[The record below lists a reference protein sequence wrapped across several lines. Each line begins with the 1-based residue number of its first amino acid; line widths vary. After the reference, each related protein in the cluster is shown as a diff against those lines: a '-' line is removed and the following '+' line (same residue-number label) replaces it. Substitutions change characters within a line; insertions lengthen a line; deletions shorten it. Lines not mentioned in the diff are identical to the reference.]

1 MGEPKKKPEE
11 AKEPQCFHKLPSSWQ
26 ELQGHEQAR
35 RWFQTAISRNRLGS
49 TFLFVGKEGIG
60 KRTFAKL
67 LAKSLFCESSSK
79 KILSFCGQCPACV
92 QVDAGTHPD
101 LIEIGKPAD
110 KSSIPVELL
119 IGPPEARMRQGLCHD
134 IRLKAYYGGR
144 KVAILDDADLLQEEG
159 SNCLLKT
166 LEEPPPGSVLILVGT
181 SEQRQLPTIR
191 SRSQIVR
198 FRSLSIQQTFEV
210 LKRIE
215 PIVAASELEELAR
228 SAGGS
233 VVQALQLQDGELR
246 QFRQQLFK
254 RLSASPLD
262 FVELS
267 KAVSGLAE
275 RVGKDAAAAKR
286 DRLKIVF
293 QFGEHFYKQLL
304 LVLEGQG
311 DPCDETLDRESSNG
325 AKVFRGGRTGALA
338 CWQRCLAASEEVDRF
353 VNQQTLVEAWAS
365 DLARFANA

>member
-1 MGEPKKKPEE
+1 MGESKKRTEE
-11 AKEPQCFHKLPSSWQ
+11 TQEPQNFHKLPATWQ
-26 ELQGHEQAR
+26 DLQGHEQAR

-60 KRTFAKL
+60 KRTFARL
-67 LAKSLFCESSSK
+67 LAKSLFCESNNK
-79 KILSFCGQCPACV
+79 NDLSFCGRCQACV

-110 KSSIPVELL
+110 KSSIPVDLL

-166 LEEPPPGSVLILVGT
+166 LEEPPPGSMLILVGT

-215 PIVAASELEELAR
+215 PTVSSAELEELAR
-228 SAGGS
+228 SSAGS
-233 VVQALQLQDGELR
+233 VVGALQLQDGELR

-262 FVELS
+262 FVELA
-267 KAVSGLAE
+267 KAVVGLAE

-286 DRLKIVF
+286 DRLKVIF
-293 QFGEHFYKQLL
+293 QFGEQFYKQML
-304 LVLEGQG
+304 LVLDGQG
-311 DPCDETLDRESSNG
+311 ELCDETLERESSNG
-325 AKVFRGGRTGALA
+325 AKVFRGGRAGALA
-338 CWQRCLAASEEVDRF
+338 CWQRCLSASEEVDRF

-365 DLARFANA
+365 DLARLSHA